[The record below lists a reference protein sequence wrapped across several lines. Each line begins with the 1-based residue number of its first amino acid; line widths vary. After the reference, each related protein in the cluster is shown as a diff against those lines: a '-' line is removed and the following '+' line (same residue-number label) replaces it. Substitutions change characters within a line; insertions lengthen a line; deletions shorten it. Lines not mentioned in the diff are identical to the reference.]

1 MFYLIKYSEWMSDL
15 AQFNWWGCR
24 WGEREANKGCV
35 GKNEKAEY
43 VRQHQILSLKIF
55 MTW

>member
-35 GKNEKAEY
+35 GKKEKAEY
-43 VRQHQILSLKIF
+43 VRQLRS
-55 MTW
+55 